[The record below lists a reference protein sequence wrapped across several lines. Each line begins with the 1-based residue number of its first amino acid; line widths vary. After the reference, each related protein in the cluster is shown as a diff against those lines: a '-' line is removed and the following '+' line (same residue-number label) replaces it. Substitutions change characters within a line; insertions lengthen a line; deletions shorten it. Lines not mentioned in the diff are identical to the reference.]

1 MLGIVLSCVR
11 LKSHSSLSCCPVA
24 KEYWSR
30 LLHSIIAQ
38 SNRCPKGLPEIVFP
52 GPICGVDHVQTE
64 NKVDFP
70 AAFKRVSDH
79 QTYLSHK
86 SWQLM
91 FSFPRSQFRKLLQEP
106 QETFNPCSA
115 EGWNIFLNYC
125 IKTPLSLL
133 VSLTIAILVNC
144 QEPWKKDLC
153 IPRPIVGHQ
162 SLCCN

>member
-52 GPICGVDHVQTE
+52 GPICGVDYLQTE

-115 EGWNIFLNYC
+115 EGLKYFSQLLHWRLFHCWSPWQLPFWLIVRNHEKRIFA
-125 IKTPLSLL
+125 
-133 VSLTIAILVNC
+133 V
-144 QEPWKKDLC
+144 
-153 IPRPIVGHQ
+153 PRPIVGHQ